1 MHQATMDTHT
11 RRRPASRWLAIATIA
26 CIGSFAMGAAFAQK
40 GNRDYYSATETS
52 EGAELLKNV
61 EQFHIGPGLERMQ
74 GRNYSGARDDFEF
87 ILKFFP
93 NHPRGLALI
102 SELCDVRW
110 KNPQCDSS
118 QWFERAIAR
127 NPDVGQT
134 YVIEG
139 VHLQRLNRLADAIT
153 SYKRALA
160 LDPTSRNAH
169 YDIGLAYFDQK
180 KFDLANRH
188 AQIAYMLGMPFPG
201 LRDKLT
207 KAGKWVPLDRADLQ
221 REIGGAAQTG
231 DSAPAP
237 VDTAPAH

>member
-1 MHQATMDTHT
+1 MHQATK
-11 RRRPASRWLAIATIA
+11 RPRTSRNPANPRLAIAAIA
-26 CIGSFAMGAAFAQK
+26 CIGSFVTGAALAQQ
-40 GNRDYYSATETS
+40 GNRDYYSATQTS

-74 GRNYSGARDDFEF
+74 GHNYSGARDDFEF

-110 KNPQCDSS
+110 KNALCDSS

-127 NPDVGQT
+127 NPNVGQT
-134 YVIEG
+134 VVIEG
-139 VHLQRLNRLADAIT
+139 VHLQRLNRVADAIT

-180 KFDLANRH
+180 KFELANRH

-207 KAGKWVPLDRADLQ
+207 KAGKWMPLDRADLQ
-221 REIGGAAQTG
+221 REIGGPAEPG
-231 DSAPAP
+231 DSPPAPA
-237 VDTAPAH
+237 DAAPAQ

>member
-1 MHQATMDTHT
+1 MHQGRTSPRMSRNPIS
-11 RRRPASRWLAIATIA
+11 RRLAIAAVA
-26 CIGSFAMGAAFAQK
+26 CIGSLATGAAIGQQ
-40 GNRDYYSATETS
+40 GNRDYYTATQTS
-52 EGAELLKNV
+52 EGTELLKNV

-127 NPDVGQT
+127 NPNVGQT
-134 YVIEG
+134 FVIEG
-139 VHLQRLNRLADAIT
+139 VHLQRLNRVADAIA

-221 REIGGAAQTG
+221 REIGGAQPG
-231 DSAPAP
+231 EPPADA
-237 VDTAPAH
+237 VPAH

>member
-1 MHQATMDTHT
+1 MHQVTMGPRTSRNPAH
-11 RRRPASRWLAIATIA
+11 RRLAIAAIA
-26 CIGSFAMGAAFAQK
+26 CICSFVTGTAISQQ
-40 GNRDYYSATETS
+40 GNRDYYSATQTS

-61 EQFHIGPGLERMQ
+61 EEFHVGPGLERMQ

-127 NPDVGQT
+127 NPNVGQT
-134 YVIEG
+134 FVIEG
-139 VHLQRLNRLADAIT
+139 VHLQRLNRVADAIT

-180 KFDLANRH
+180 QFELANRH
-188 AQIAYMLGMPFPG
+188 AQVAYMLGMPFPG

-221 REIGGAAQTG
+221 REIGDPAKAG
-231 DSAPAP
+231 DSSPAP
-237 VDTAPAH
+237 VAPAQ